1 MPSTKILE
9 MKKEVVNEI
18 KDRLNKSKSVVLFDY
33 RGLTDADVKDLRIKL
48 KKVDQII
55 KYTKIHFLN

>member
-18 KDRLNKSKSVVLFDY
+18 KDRLNKSKSVV
-33 RGLTDADVKDLRIKL
+33 I
-48 KKVDQII
+48 
-55 KYTKIHFLN
+55 

>member
-33 RGLTDADVKDLRIKL
+33 RGLSDADVKDLRVKL
-48 KKVDQII
+48 KESGSVYKV
-55 KYTKIHFLN
+55 